1 MVGYNRFS
9 NEFQK
14 ASKEL
19 REGKKSK
26 NANKGLRTR
35 QKIAAEKEQKA
46 QNAFSTGF
54 LIGSFRE
61 LFRKQKASSASKAGL
76 AFCLE

>member
-1 MVGYNRFS
+1 MCHAKRKETKGVVGYNRFS
-9 NEFQK
+9 KEFQK

-46 QNAFSTGF
+46 ENAFSTGF

-61 LFRKQKASSASKAGL
+61 IFRKK
-76 AFCLE
+76 

>member
-1 MVGYNRFS
+1 MCHAKRKEAKGVVGYNRFS
-9 NEFQK
+9 KEFQK

-35 QKIAAEKEQKA
+35 QKIAAEKEQIA

-61 LFRKQKASSASKAGL
+61 LFRKK
-76 AFCLE
+76 

>member
-1 MVGYNRFS
+1 MCHAKRKEAKGVVGYNRFS
-9 NEFQK
+9 KEFQK

-46 QNAFSTGF
+46 ENAVSTGF

-61 LFRKQKASSASKAGL
+61 IFRKK
-76 AFCLE
+76 

>member
-1 MVGYNRFS
+1 KGVVRYNRFS
-9 NEFQK
+9 KEFQK

-26 NANKGLRTR
+26 NANNGLRTR

-61 LFRKQKASSASKAGL
+61 IFRKK
-76 AFCLE
+76 

>member
-14 ASKEL
+14 ASREL
-19 REGKKSK
+19 REGKKS
-26 NANKGLRTR
+26 NKGLRTR

-61 LFRKQKASSASKAGL
+61 LFRKK
-76 AFCLE
+76 

>member
-9 NEFQK
+9 KEWQK

-19 REGKKSK
+19 REGKPK
-26 NANKGLRTR
+26 NAKKGLKTR
-35 QKIAAEKEQKA
+35 QKIADEKNKKA
-46 QNAFSTGF
+46 DNAYSTGF

-61 LFRKQKASSASKAGL
+61 MFRKK
-76 AFCLE
+76 

>member
-9 NEFQK
+9 KEFQK

-46 QNAFSTGF
+46 ENAFSTGF

-61 LFRKQKASSASKAGL
+61 ISKFRCQSGTCFLFRINN
-76 AFCLE
+76 

>member
-1 MVGYNRFS
+1 MCHAKRKEAKGVVGYNRFS
-9 NEFQK
+9 KEFQK

-46 QNAFSTGF
+46 QNAF
-54 LIGSFRE
+54 LLGSP
-61 LFRKQKASSASKAGL
+61 SSGQ
-76 AFCLE
+76 

>member
-9 NEFQK
+9 KEFQK

-35 QKIAAEKEQKA
+35 QKIAAEKA

-61 LFRKQKASSASKAGL
+61 IFRKK
-76 AFCLE
+76 

>member
-9 NEFQK
+9 KEFQK

-46 QNAFSTGF
+46 QNACSTGF
-54 LIGSFRE
+54 LSGAFRE
-61 LFRKQKASSASKAGL
+61 IFRKK
-76 AFCLE
+76 

>member
-1 MVGYNRFS
+1 MCHAKRKEAKGVVGYNLFS
-9 NEFQK
+9 KEFQK

-46 QNAFSTGF
+46 ENAFSTGF

-61 LFRKQKASSASKAGL
+61 IFRKK
-76 AFCLE
+76 